1 MEPAMMRAPHI
12 LRTKKKRGMA
22 CQRGF
27 GLLEVMIS
35 ITILTIGLL
44 AVAGMFGTVL
54 ASTQWS
60 QEDLIAKQKALE
72 ALESIYVARDT
83 QQITFAQIANVSNG
97 GIFVDGYGQMLQAGP
112 DGLVGTADD
121 ANFAGCPSGVE
132 CFRLPGPDGILGT
145 ADDTTMSLATF
156 QRQILITQV
165 LQQPGNVPNPNLK
178 HVTVN
183 VQYTKPGM
191 KAPRVYTTNA
201 LISAFR

>member
-1 MEPAMMRAPHI
+1 MESAMMRTQEIHGAI
-12 LRTKKKRGMA
+12 RRRARRG
-22 CQRGF
+22 QRGF
-27 GLLEVMIS
+27 GLIEVMIS
-35 ITILTIGLL
+35 IAILTIGLL
-44 AVAGMFGTVL
+44 AVVGMFGTAL

-97 GIFVDGYGQMLQAGP
+97 GIFIDGYTQMRQAGP

-145 ADDTTMSLATF
+145 ADDTTMSLANF
-156 QRQILITQV
+156 QRQILITPV
-165 LQQPGNVPNPNLK
+165 LQQPGNVPNPNLT